1 MAEIVSQKLDEVALD
16 QLFRTARSINVWTD
30 KPVSDDQLIELY
42 DLLKMAPTSANCCPA
57 RFYFVK
63 SYEAKARLKPYL
75 MEGNQLKVE
84 QAPVTVIIATEMEF
98 AQRLPDLFPHAPD
111 AKDWFADPVVKETT
125 AFRNGTLQGAYLMMA
140 ARSLGLDCGPMSGF
154 DNAGVDEE
162 FFKGTSLKSNF
173 ICSIGYGSEEG
184 IFPRSP
190 RLAFGDAAVI
200 L

>member
-63 SYEAKARLKPYL
+63 SDEAKARLKPYL
-75 MEGNQLKVE
+75 MEGNQQKVE

-190 RLAFGDAAVI
+190 RLAFDDAAVI

>member
-1 MAEIVSQKLDEVALD
+1 MADRLSKKLDDAALD
-16 QLFRTARSINVWTD
+16 QLFRIARTINVWTD
-30 KPVSDDQLIELY
+30 KPVTDDQVKELY
-42 DLLKMAPTSANCCPA
+42 DLTKMAPTSANCCPA

-63 SYEAKARLKPYL
+63 SDEAKARLKPHL
-75 MEGNQLKVE
+75 MEGNQAKVL
-84 QAPVTVIIATEMEF
+84 QAPVTVIIATDMEF
-98 AQRLPDLFPHAPD
+98 AEHLPTLFPHAPD

-154 DNAGVDEE
+154 DNAGVDQE
-162 FFKGTSLKSNF
+162 FFAGTPFKSNF

-190 RLAFGDAAVI
+190 RFDFDAAAKI